1 MQGKNGEISAARA
14 RTEYIAAVCIYGSIS
29 ILIRYADFPSEGLAF
44 YRAVLG
50 SLFIFL
56 YQRIRGERQD
66 RGAVRENMKWL
77 ILSGM
82 SLGLNWIFL
91 FGAYVKI
98 PISIASLIN
107 YTAPVITVAIAP
119 LVLREK
125 LDIRK
130 IPFIFM
136 SFAGVVLVSGV
147 LEGGAPAA
155 AGSAGDSVLG
165 LIYAALASLT
175 FVGILVFSRKMTYVP
190 PLDRV
195 FWQLVSAAAVIGA
208 YLLITTGSIPV
219 PRDPEILLVVIVL
232 GSVYTA
238 LANILYFAG
247 IIGLPV
253 QAVAVLGYLESATA
267 IIVSL
272 VVFHE
277 PMSLLAWAGA
287 VLIIA
292 SAVMSEIMPP
302 PKEPGMKPD
311 EPEKK
316 PEEPGMAHERPEM
329 LPEEPEKDD
338 TGHGA

>member
-1 MQGKNGEISAARA
+1 MMRDDLREQSASAARIK
-14 RTEYIAAVCIYGSIS
+14 YITAVCIYGSIS
-29 ILIRYADFPSEGLAF
+29 ILIRLTDFPSEGLAF
-44 YRAVLG
+44 YRGVLG
-50 SLFIFL
+50 ALFIFL
-56 YQRIRGERQD
+56 YQRLLNKEHD
-66 RGAVRENMKWL
+66 PAAVRENMKWL
-77 ILSGM
+77 VLSGV

-98 PISIASLIN
+98 SISIASLIN

-119 LVLREK
+119 LVLHEK

-130 IPFIFM
+130 IPFIFT

-147 LEGGAPAA
+147 LEGAAPAA
-155 AGSAGDSVLG
+155 AGSEGDGFVG
-165 LIYAALASLT
+165 IIYAILASLT
-175 FVGILVFSRKMTYVP
+175 FVGIIVFSRKMTYVP

-195 FWQLVSAAAVIGA
+195 FWQLVSAAAVIGL
-208 YLLITTGSIPV
+208 YLLITTHSIPV
-219 PRDPEILLVVIVL
+219 PKDPKTILVVIIL

-253 QAVAVLGYLESATA
+253 QAVAVLGYLESVTA

-287 VLIIA
+287 ILIIA
-292 SAVMSEIMPP
+292 SAVISETMPP
-302 PKEPGMKPD
+302 PE
-311 EPEKK
+311 
-316 PEEPGMAHERPEM
+316 
-329 LPEEPEKDD
+329 DD
-338 TGHGA
+338 KVI